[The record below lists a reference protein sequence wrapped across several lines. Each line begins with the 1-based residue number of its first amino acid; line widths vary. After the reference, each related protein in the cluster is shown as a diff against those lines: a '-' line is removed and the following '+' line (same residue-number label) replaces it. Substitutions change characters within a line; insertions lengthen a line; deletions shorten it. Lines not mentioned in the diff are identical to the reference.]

1 MKVTSPIGDLPL
13 RVDRLRP
20 TRTGLTVEASMG
32 AWPARIEINVGD
44 IPQLVRPL
52 VGPVTVGMVLAAC
65 IAALRASLQ
74 SRKDTE

>member
-32 AWPARIEINVGD
+32 AWPARIEINVRD
-44 IPQLVRPL
+44 IPGLIRLL
-52 VGPVTVGMVLAAC
+52 VGPVSVGMVLVACVAA
-65 IAALRASLQ
+65 R
-74 SRKDTE
+74 RVPRRR